1 MIGAAAA
8 AGVADL
14 GVGVDWHAGVVGA
27 LLIVAVLFV
36 VRLLPRDEALPGLD
50 DDGPGPQ
57 RTTWQERLSIW
68 REPRI
73 LLIGLIVLGMA
84 FAEGSANDWLA
95 LAVVDGRGVDE
106 ATGALAFGI
115 FAVAMTTGRIAGVW
129 VLDRFGRVPVL
140 RGSAVLAAA
149 GLAAAAGPY
158 YRNLSLN
165 VKMADV
171 ERPFKRRV
179 AVLRDILEADVYIS
193 LAKMKTHGMTMLSGA
208 VKNNYGL
215 LAGAQKSW
223 YHYYSERPELF
234 AEILIEMYRLRLP
247 DLVIMDGILAMEGY
261 GPCSPEV
268 HRVNRVLASTDAVAL
283 DAVMARMMGFGT
295 DEVPYLRI
303 ARERG
308 IGETDL
314 GAIEIEGDCSPI
326 PGFKRPVVVPES
338 TYCYLSGVG
347 GGKTSRAFFADRVC
361 YRPAF
366 SGEKCPP
373 GCAACVEACPV
384 DALKP
389 GIPPEL
395 LSEQCILCSAC
406 MEACPHGAVRL
417 APDETLLKRLRE
429 ES

>member
-1 MIGAAAA
+1 MENRSKVLVIESSYESCAEA
-8 AGVADL
+8 VARAFTTFPLEIKGKNVIVKVNAIRACDPDTSAIVTHPAL
-14 GVGVDWHAGVVGA
+14 VKAVIDKLETLEPKRIIVGDSVGTESYGNS
-27 LLIVAVLFV
+27 
-36 VRLLPRDEALPGLD
+36 RY
-50 DDGPGPQ
+50 
-57 RTTWQERLSIW
+57 
-68 REPRI
+68 
-73 LLIGLIVLGMA
+73 
-84 FAEGSANDWLA
+84 
-95 LAVVDGRGVDE
+95 
-106 ATGALAFGI
+106 I
-115 FAVAMTTGRIAGVW
+115 FATT
-129 VLDRFGRVPVL
+129 
-140 RGSAVLAAA
+140 

-165 VKMADV
+165 LKTVDV

-179 AVLRDILEADVYIS
+179 AVLRDVMEADVYIS

-223 YHYYSERPELF
+223 YHYYSEKPELF
-234 AEILIEMYRLRLP
+234 AEILIEMYRLRPP

-268 HRVNRVLASTDAVAL
+268 HQVNKVLASTDAVAL

-303 ARERG
+303 ARDLG
-308 IGETDL
+308 IGQTDPD
-314 GAIEIEGDCSPI
+314 AIEVEGDFSPIEG
-326 PGFKRPVVVPES
+326 FNRPVVTPES

-361 YRPAF
+361 YRPVF
-366 SGEKCPP
+366 SAEKCPA
-373 GCAACVEACPV
+373 GCTACVEACPV

-395 LSEQCILCSAC
+395 LSEECNLCSAC
-406 MEACPHGAVRL
+406 MEACTQGAVQL
-417 APDETLLKRLRE
+417 VPDATLLKRLKE

>member
-1 MIGAAAA
+1 MEYPQWLEAGELENRTKVLVIESSYESCAAAVERAFA
-8 AGVADL
+8 AFPVA
-14 GVGVDWHAGVVGA
+14 VAGKRVVVKVNAIRACDPDSSAIVTHPA
-27 LLIVAVLFV
+27 LLKAVIDKLETLGPKRIIVGDSVGTESYGNSEQV
-36 VRLLPRDEALPGLD
+36 
-50 DDGPGPQ
+50 
-57 RTTWQERLSIW
+57 
-68 REPRI
+68 
-73 LLIGLIVLGMA
+73 
-84 FAEGSANDWLA
+84 FA
-95 LAVVDGRGVDE
+95 
-106 ATGALAFGI
+106 AT
-115 FAVAMTTGRIAGVW
+115 
-129 VLDRFGRVPVL
+129 
-140 RGSAVLAAA
+140 

-165 VKMADV
+165 VQMADV

-326 PGFKRPVVVPES
+326 PGFKRPVVIPES